1 MQVTLYRDH
10 PAEGWPSMDRY
21 AESLSAALQQLAVSG
36 WEFKMPMPPPPWPG
50 RYGQVLRR
58 SLGYRAWARQE
69 QGNVNHILDHSYGH
83 LLLTLDPMRTVM
95 TVHDVTPLR
104 FPGYRFGFSQ
114 LAWRLAW
121 RGVQRA
127 QHVIV
132 VSSFIAAE
140 LQDCLKLPARRIFIV
155 PEGVSPHFCP
165 QPAARQTAVRSKYV
179 VEGQPFVLHVG
190 HTHPR
195 KNLPTLLRAMALLRQ
210 KGMSLAFVQIGGRPS
225 DTHTRLIHELGLE
238 QAIHFVGRIPDADL
252 VALYSAA
259 AVFVFPSL
267 YEGFGLPVLE
277 AMACGTP
284 VVASNAASLP
294 EVVGDAGLL
303 VAPDSPQALAEA
315 IAQVLDDQALAAE
328 LRQRGLERARRSTWE
343 QTARGCLNV
352 YRHVG
357 ENDR

>member
-1 MQVTLYRDH
+1 MRVTLYRDH

-21 AESLSAALQQLAVSG
+21 AESLSAALERLATPG
-36 WEFKMPMPPPPWPG
+36 WAFKMPMPPPPWPG

-69 QGNVNHILDHSYGH
+69 QGDVNHIIDHSYGH
-83 LLLTLDPMRTVM
+83 LLPTLDPARTVV
-95 TVHDVTPLR
+95 TVHDVTPIH
-104 FPGYRFGFSQ
+104 FPGSQLGVSQ
-114 LAWRLAW
+114 LAWKLAW
-121 RGVQRA
+121 RGIRRA

-140 LQDCLKLPARRIFIV
+140 LHDFLRLPDQHISVV

-165 QPAARQTAVRSKYV
+165 QPTERQAAVRSKYLLGGHRLAV
-179 VEGQPFVLHVG
+179 HVG

-195 KNLPTLLRAMALLRQ
+195 KNLPILFQALALLKQR
-210 KGMSLAFVQIGGRPS
+210 GMALAFVQIGGRPDES
-225 DTHTRLIHELGLE
+225 HTRLIHELDLE
-238 QAIHFVGRIPDADL
+238 QTVHFLGRISDTDL
-252 VALYSAA
+252 VDLYSAA

-284 VVASNAASLP
+284 VVASNTASLP

-303 VAPDSPQALAEA
+303 ADPNSPQALAEA
-315 IAQVLDDQALAAE
+315 IAQVLDDPILAAE
-328 LRQRGLERARRSTWE
+328 LRERGLERARQSTWE
-343 QTARGCLNV
+343 NTARGCLNV
-352 YRHVG
+352 YRRVI
-357 ENDR
+357 EEAR